1 MAVVRQKEINSKM
14 YTNSKYPL
22 LFYDPWCRK
31 VTFSVTSCFLG
42 SNEIIEYASYRN
54 SIIYRLAYFWIMRI
68 LWNKGGGAYG
78 CRLAL
83 ITQMLK
89 ISEKETSKLFN
100 VCGTK
105 RIILEESNLPKL
117 FRRKEKQAL
126 RSSCELLRT
135 KDSKDS
141 KRNKQESSGTFRD
154 LQGPLG
160 TFRGSL

>member
-1 MAVVRQKEINSKM
+1 M

-117 FRRKEKQAL
+117 FRRKEKKWK
-126 RSSCELLRT
+126 SSWWVGVGWQYKLGICLYRVYLDFELVSFLKYT
-135 KDSKDS
+135 
-141 KRNKQESSGTFRD
+141 
-154 LQGPLG
+154 
-160 TFRGSL
+160 